1 MGMEEAELAKLKAKI
16 DQLQTAY
23 FVLFAGSLAVLALQW
38 FVLRSTAT
46 QLLWVLCLGGAV
58 AVRVYR
64 TSLVNKYNA
73 HITGTLQ

>member
-1 MGMEEAELAKLKAKI
+1 MGMDEAELATLKAKI

-23 FVLFAGSLAVLALQW
+23 FVLFAGSLVVLAFQW
-38 FVLRSTAT
+38 FIYRTGAT
-46 QLLWVLCLGGAV
+46 QLVWVLCLGGAV